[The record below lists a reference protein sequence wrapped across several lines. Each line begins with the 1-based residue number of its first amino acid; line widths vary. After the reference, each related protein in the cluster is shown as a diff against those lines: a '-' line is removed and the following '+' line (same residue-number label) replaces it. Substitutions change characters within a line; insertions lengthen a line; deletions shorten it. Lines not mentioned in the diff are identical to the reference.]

1 MLAQR
6 QRAKQQFYKN
16 SKRKRLA
23 HVEIENRLFPYMF
36 NSKRGN
42 SGQREI
48 QIEFEAVWWRFMI
61 K

>member
-16 SKRKRLA
+16 SKRKRLTQ
-23 HVEIENRLFPYMF
+23 VEIENRLFPYMF
-36 NSKRGN
+36 NSKWGN
-42 SGQREI
+42 SEQREI